1 MGYNLERLKRQY
13 GLGSASKLGY
23 LGTTEADKAAYD
35 KYSDEF
41 LLRLKNRPMYAN
53 QQFVGSDLPGNYYD
67 NILGAPVYGE
77 GEPVTGPVDPDPVP
91 ITTPVV
97 TPGSGINGGGNGGN
111 GKSQWGNDANI
122 EHLKRTGAFDS
133 NGEASPGTST
143 LSDLF
148 NNSMYGKF
156 FEGVSDVFGNE
167 GTTYYGSK
175 APYGMG
181 VGQPDHEKYMTGA
194 PAWDQFTY
202 ARTPEERA
210 NPSGASV
217 WTTGTGAPVLDGN
230 QQAVRTSNYR
240 PPVSSRMSRDIVAPR
255 TGHPSFMYN
264 SPVTSPLGAL
274 SNITGQQFTGANTGA
289 LYDANEFSGTGMAMG
304 SDFAPAPI
312 ATATVAP
319 APVLVDPGADFL
331 ARSQALSNEF
341 NIPLGEAFDLADKIS
356 QQTTS
361 NIQSVIP
368 PSGGGGGGGG
378 NNPPAPSAPARG
390 STARSDR
397 GPGRKGRQA
406 AASNK
411 SATSRSAN
419 PQRSSGG
426 YSWGLAE
433 GGHIKGYAM
442 GGPEDRYST
451 EEEIVLNATVP
462 DVSLEAD
469 VLDESL
475 SMQGLIDQQTANAT
489 GASSNTSDM
498 LEMLKQSQVNYG
510 DQIATQQGEYNTETK
525 ALQDMMNQMADS
537 QSTGPSESEK
547 WFRIA
552 AAMGAPTKT
561 GSFFENLGLANV
573 AMADISKERR
583 EATTA
588 GDLVKMR
595 AAEFGLG
602 LLKDQLSSTKTMS
615 AAQLQRNQNI
625 QDRIME
631 WDFEAAR
638 TSEENI
644 FNLMTIKEQRLW
656 ETENRKSIPQTAAGL
671 AAEEAGY
678 DKGTPEYEE
687 FVKAVVDRETRIQKL
702 NIEALER
709 KASSLTK
716 PEIDARKEADKDIK
730 STEGAIKLLKEALE
744 LSPKAYAGDW
754 YSVTKKALQGAI
766 DSDDQKYKDSE
777 RLENLLSQGA
787 LATLKATFG
796 GNISDGERA
805 ANLEITGAKMK
816 SEKSRTETI
825 KLALETMREYEKE
838 ANDRLKDI
846 LSGDY
851 VKRTESTR

>member
-77 GEPVTGPVDPDPVP
+77 GEPVTGPVNPVP

-97 TPGSGINGGGNGGN
+97 TPVSSINGGGDGEGQRQRDRAAGIGVYVPQLHPYDSEQAKLMREYNKQGEYPFWDQVGLDINEAIDNYKTSGGIFGALGKGISNIFNGTEVDPGPKIRTITPAMSSAFPR
-111 GKSQWGNDANI
+111 GGARPLSYREPGFGALKSATASIPDFYNDAVALDRVPDN
-122 EHLKRTGAFDS
+122 LGGFQKSYDV
-133 NGEASPGTST
+133 P
-143 LSDLF
+143 
-148 NNSMYGKF
+148 NN
-156 FEGVSDVFGNE
+156 FG
-167 GTTYYGSK
+167 GYQL
-175 APYGMG
+175 GMG
-181 VGQPDHEKYMTGA
+181 NNAG
-194 PAWDQFTY
+194 
-202 ARTPEERA
+202 TP
-210 NPSGASV
+210 
-217 WTTGTGAPVLDGN
+217 
-230 QQAVRTSNYR
+230 
-240 PPVSSRMSRDIVAPR
+240 
-255 TGHPSFMYN
+255 
-264 SPVTSPLGAL
+264 
-274 SNITGQQFTGANTGA
+274 
-289 LYDANEFSGTGMAMG
+289 YDANEFSGTGMAMG
-304 SDFAPAPI
+304 SDFAPAPV

-368 PSGGGGGGGG
+368 PDAVVPVRVRNNKQRSTVNSGGGGTG
-378 NNPPAPSAPARG
+378 
-390 STARSDR
+390 
-397 GPGRKGRQA
+397 A
-406 AASNK
+406 A
-411 SATSRSAN
+411 
-419 PQRSSGG
+419 QRSGG
-426 YSWGLAE
+426 YGKSKAPGESGSRFGLAQ

-451 EEEIVLNATVP
+451 EEEIVLNAPVP

-475 SMQGLIDQQTANAT
+475 SMQGLIDQQTSNAT

-678 DKGTPEYEE
+678 DKGTPEYKE

-730 STEGAIKLLKEALE
+730 STEGAIKLLEEALE

-816 SEKSRTETI
+816 TEKGRTETI
-825 KLALETMREYEKE
+825 RLALETMREYEKE
-838 ANDRLKDI
+838 ANDRLTDI

-851 VKRTESTR
+851 VKRTKSTR

>member
-13 GLGSASKLGY
+13 GVGASKQGY
-23 LGTTEADKAAYD
+23 YGTTDADRAAYD
-35 KYSDEF
+35 KYSDEY
-41 LLRLKNRPMYAN
+41 LLRLQNTPMY
-53 QQFVGSDLPGNYYD
+53 GDELLYD
-67 NILGAPVYGE
+67 SILSGPEYQEVVS
-77 GEPVTGPVDPDPVP
+77 PITGPVNPAP

-97 TPGSGINGGGNGGN
+97 TPGSGINGGGDGEGQRQRDRAAGIGVYVPQLHPYDSEQAKLMREYNKQGEYPFWDQVGLDINEAIDNYKTSGGIFGALGKGISNIFNGTEVDPGP
-111 GKSQWGNDANI
+111 KITTITPAMSS
-122 EHLKRTGAFDS
+122 AFPRS
-133 NGEASPGTST
+133 
-143 LSDLF
+143 
-148 NNSMYGKF
+148 
-156 FEGVSDVFGNE
+156 
-167 GTTYYGSK
+167 
-175 APYGMG
+175 
-181 VGQPDHEKYMTGA
+181 GA
-194 PAWDQFTY
+194 P
-202 ARTPEERA
+202 
-210 NPSGASV
+210 
-217 WTTGTGAPVLDGN
+217 L
-230 QQAVRTSNYR
+230 SN
-240 PPVSSRMSRDIVAPR
+240 IA
-255 TGHPSFMYN
+255 
-264 SPVTSPLGAL
+264 VTSPLGAL
-274 SNITGQQFTGANTGA
+274 SNITGQQFTGANTGIP
-289 LYDANEFSGTGMAMG
+289 YDANEFSGTGMTMG
-304 SDFAPAPI
+304 GMGDLGGLETLLNEEDAFYAQQEAQKVAAIDAQAVAAQQLSDA
-312 ATATVAP
+312 
-319 APVLVDPGADFL
+319 ADNAKFEQEYQESL
-331 ARSQALSNEF
+331 ARREQ
-341 NIPLGEAFDLADKIS
+341 EAIRQS
-356 QQTTS
+356 
-361 NIQSVIP
+361 IQEAAVPVRVRNNKQRSTVN
-368 PSGGGGGGGG
+368 SGGDGTGAAQRAGGSKVGGV
-378 NNPPAPSAPARG
+378 NRG
-390 STARSDR
+390 LNARS
-397 GPGRKGRQA
+397 GMYK
-406 AASNK
+406 
-411 SATSRSAN
+411 
-419 PQRSSGG
+419 
-426 YSWGLAE
+426 

-451 EEEIVLNATVP
+451 EEEIVLNAPVP

-475 SMQGLIDQQTANAT
+475 SMQGLIDQQTSNAT

-588 GDLVKMR
+588 GDLVKMK

-709 KASSLTK
+709 KANSLTK

-730 STEGAIKLLKEALE
+730 STEGAIKLLEEALE

-838 ANDRLKDI
+838 ANDRLTDI